1 MGVAFAMNCQDARE
15 LFRDLLE
22 AHIGLTEQVP
32 LEAHLSQC
40 ASCQQEL
47 EALRTSEPPRS
58 SAWRPNL
65 DFAKKA
71 LEDIRRADMV
81 DRLRQRVFPRD
92 RISRRARFWPALFG
106 RALDVLRPADTISPQ
121 RRSVHARPAA
131 PWWPRLSV
139 DLVRRAREATGRI
152 DIANRLRRTIASI
165 DAEARR
171 VSQRLDVTGKA
182 LEVARRALEIA
193 RPVAVAT
200 WHRRRIFLHV
210 RPRHLRLPAT
220 VMLVLLTAFGLFQ
233 YRAELDVAVRRWVPS
248 APSSGEAPPRT
259 PMAFTEPATRPVIPR
274 ISAPTA
280 TVPAPPALDR
290 LIASPAPENLAPE
303 RTAPVTAPAKPMKS
317 LSQPAKPVTERRA
330 PAPSPADRDT
340 RADRLAKPTTSKPGQ
355 VEAPLQKSKNVSA
368 RQSIVASAP
377 AKDKA
382 SDAAAALAPPASRG
396 TRPSLDVVGRLHVKS
411 RKGAEHDLTTLL
423 ARAGGATVSRQ
434 RGKKVTVIEAVVP
447 NPTYDKFAAGLTRIG
462 SWQIEAGRPLLP
474 DPVRITV
481 RLAE

>member
-1 MGVAFAMNCQDARE
+1 
-15 LFRDLLE
+15 
-22 AHIGLTEQVP
+22 
-32 LEAHLSQC
+32 
-40 ASCQQEL
+40 
-47 EALRTSEPPRS
+47 
-58 SAWRPNL
+58 
-65 DFAKKA
+65 
-71 LEDIRRADMV
+71 
-81 DRLRQRVFPRD
+81 
-92 RISRRARFWPALFG
+92 
-106 RALDVLRPADTISPQ
+106 
-121 RRSVHARPAA
+121 
-131 PWWPRLSV
+131 
-139 DLVRRAREATGRI
+139 
-152 DIANRLRRTIASI
+152 
-165 DAEARR
+165 
-171 VSQRLDVTGKA
+171 
-182 LEVARRALEIA
+182 
-193 RPVAVAT
+193 
-200 WHRRRIFLHV
+200 
-210 RPRHLRLPAT
+210 
-220 VMLVLLTAFGLFQ
+220 
-233 YRAELDVAVRRWVPS
+233 
-248 APSSGEAPPRT
+248 
-259 PMAFTEPATRPVIPR
+259 MAFTEPATRPVIPR

-303 RTAPVTAPAKPMKS
+303 RPAPVTAPAKPMKS